1 MSFGSPINNTNDN
14 VFSVLT
20 LNPDEFQAAH
30 CKVVSLIQ
38 ISKFN
43 EAIQFIER
51 AKLNQ
56 LVFERA
62 YIQYR
67 LNQPEKALK
76 TIDNSDLKPLPDNLK
91 ELRAQVLYRLEMF
104 DECFD
109 AYKNIIKNSSDDYE
123 DERATNLSAV
133 AANLAIEGS
142 VIRRRNCNL
151 FLTNCTN
158 KFLITDERLLQ
169 PKRRYVRTRL
179 QQCLCFGRKKQIQ

>member
-1 MSFGSPINNTNDN
+1 MSHTLIFHCILANDFN
-14 VFSVLT
+14 ELFLSVLT

-51 AKLNQ
+51 TKLNQ

-76 TIDNSDLKPLPDNLK
+76 TIDNCDLKPLPDNLK

-104 DECFD
+104 DECFE
-109 AYKNIIKNSSDDYE
+109 AYKNIIKNSSDEYE

-142 VIRRRNCNL
+142 VIKQKKIFHFDRAKFNLIFHSRR
-151 FLTNCTN
+151 
-158 KFLITDERLLQ
+158 KISPISE
-169 PKRRYVRTRL
+169 KIRTS
-179 QQCLCFGRKKQIQ
+179 

>member
-1 MSFGSPINNTNDN
+1 MKCSSFL
-14 VFSVLT
+14 VLT

-76 TIDNSDLKPLPDNLK
+76 TIDNCDLKPLPDNLK

-142 VIRRRNCNL
+142 VI
-151 FLTNCTN
+151 
-158 KFLITDERLLQ
+158 
-169 PKRRYVRTRL
+169 
-179 QQCLCFGRKKQIQ
+179 

>member
-1 MSFGSPINNTNDN
+1 M
-14 VFSVLT
+14 
-20 LNPDEFQAAH
+20 
-30 CKVVSLIQ
+30 VSLIQ

-62 YIQYR
+62 YVQYR

-76 TIDNSDLKPLPDNLK
+76 TIDNCDLKPLPDNLK

-142 VIRRRNCNL
+142 V
-151 FLTNCTN
+151 TW
-158 KFLITDERLLQ
+158 
-169 PKRRYVRTRL
+169 
-179 QQCLCFGRKKQIQ
+179 KQIIFWWIQSNESISNFRPRTSPTSEKTRTNWLTTVRAVWPEEASSMKRKRNSALVKKCAAKH